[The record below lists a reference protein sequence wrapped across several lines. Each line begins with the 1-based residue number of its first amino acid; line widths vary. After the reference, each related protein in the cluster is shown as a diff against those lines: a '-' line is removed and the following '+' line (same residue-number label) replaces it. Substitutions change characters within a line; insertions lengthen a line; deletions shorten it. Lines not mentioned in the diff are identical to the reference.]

1 MGLFSFLK
9 RKTPK
14 QKLSEKYEKLLK
26 ESFDL
31 SKIDRVKS
39 DEKMVEAQNVANEID
54 KLSD

>member
-9 RKTPK
+9 RKTHK

-31 SKIDRVKS
+31 SKIDRIKS
-39 DEKMVEAQNVANEID
+39 DEKMVEAQDVANEID